1 MAHNILIYKVIDMNS
16 KKNYR
21 RIENDIKKLNN
32 IETFHL
38 DKEKDLIYV
47 SFTNDDKTNID
58 VIKKCFVKY
67 EKNIKLEKQ
76 ESKEKY
82 RKVLYLK
89 GLDCGHCAMK
99 IETIAKK
106 SMQHDQL
113 LVDFATTRFIIETSD
128 KDLVDHIIERVEECA
143 HKVDPKIVV
152 LDSQK
157 DKKERVEDT
166 FKLNKKKVVLLILGV
181 AIFLIGLM
189 VRYILTGI
197 TEDHVDGILHNIA
210 NGMFIVTYILI
221 GHEVIIAFF
230 KNLINRRIFDE
241 NFLMTL
247 ATIGAIVTGHYV
259 EAVMVMVLYQ
269 IGEQLQETAVNKSRK
284 SISELLTLEAKTARI
299 KIGTEVTEVD
309 VDTILPGDTIVV
321 QVGEMIPLDGVITN
335 GKSVLDTK
343 SITGESRPISCKVK
357 DEVISGSIN
366 IGSVLEIK
374 VTRAYSDS
382 MITKILDLVENA
394 STKKAQAEHFITKFA
409 RIYTPVIVVLALIF
423 AIAAPLTIH
432 LFNPELSLGVLFKDY
447 IYRAM
452 FFLVV
457 SCPCAVVI
465 SVPLA
470 FFAGIGLSSKR
481 GILVKGSNYLESLAH
496 VNDMVF
502 DKTGTLTKGTFTI
515 QEICPEPGVKPEE
528 VLKTIA
534 YVEYFS
540 NHPIGLSVVEYY
552 GRDKIFPEIISEF
565 QIIEGKGVK
574 AEING
579 SVTYAGN
586 RKMIK
591 EMFPFVPILEKNGA
605 IIYVIKE
612 KKYLGAVVIGDVLKD
627 EAHDTMVYLRKNNI
641 TTSMLT
647 GDYKTA
653 GEYTANM
660 LDMDNVYTDL
670 LPDKKVDILT
680 EIMSQKEK
688 GTTVY
693 VGDGINDAP
702 VIATADVGIAMG
714 STGSDATIE
723 VADVVIMSDNLEKI
737 EESIIIAKATRKK
750 VLQNIIFALGIKAIV
765 LVLSSFGDIPLWLA
779 IFSDVGV
786 SLLAILNSMSLTS
799 LFKNKQEEIVEED
812 E

>member
-1 MAHNILIYKVIDMNS
+1 MSHNILIYKILNMNNR
-16 KKNYR
+16 KNYR
-21 RIENDIKKLNN
+21 RIENEINKIDN
-32 IETFHL
+32 IETFHI

-47 SFTNDDKTNID
+47 SFTNDDKANLDNLT
-58 VIKKCFVKY
+58 KCITKY
-67 EKNIKLEKQ
+67 ERNVKLEKQ
-76 ESKEKY
+76 ENKEKY

-128 KDLVDHIIERVEECA
+128 KDLVDNIIERVEEVA
-143 HKVDPKIVV
+143 HKIDPKIIV

-157 DKKERVEDT
+157 DKKERVAESYKVD
-166 FKLNKKKVVLLILGV
+166 KKKVAILAIGV

-189 VRYILTGI
+189 VRYILPGMAEGHI
-197 TEDHVDGILHNIA
+197 DGVLHNVA
-210 NGMFIVTYILI
+210 NAMFIVTYVLI

-230 KNLINRRIFDE
+230 KNLVNRRIFDE

-247 ATIGAIVTGHYV
+247 ATIGAIFTGHYV

-269 IGEQLQETAVNKSRK
+269 IGEHLQESAVNKSRK

-321 QVGEMIPLDGVITN
+321 QVGEMIPLDGVISN

-366 IGSVLEIK
+366 IGSVIEIK

-409 RIYTPVIVVLALIF
+409 RVYTPIVVLLAVIF
-423 AIAAPLTIH
+423 AVGMPLGIH
-432 LFNPELSLGVLFKDY
+432 LFNPELELWPLFKDY

-481 GILVKGSNYLESLAH
+481 GILVKGSNYLEALAH

-515 QEICPEPGVKPEE
+515 RELCPENGVKPEDL
-528 VLKTIA
+528 LKTIA

-540 NHPIGLSVVEYY
+540 NHPIGISVVDYY
-552 GRDKIFPEIISEF
+552 GRDKIFPEIISDF
-565 QIIEGKGVK
+565 AMIEGKGVK

-579 SVTYAGN
+579 SITYAGN

-591 EMFPFVPILEKNGA
+591 EMFPQVPILEKNGA

-627 EAHDTMVYLRKNNI
+627 EAHDTMEYLRANNI

-660 LDMDNVYTDL
+660 LEMDNVYTDL
-670 LPDKKVDILT
+670 LPDKKVDILN
-680 EIMSQKEK
+680 EIMSNKEK

-750 VLQNIIFALGIKAIV
+750 VLQNIIMALGIKV
-765 LVLSSFGDIPLWLA
+765 LVLILSAFGDIPLWLA

-799 LFKNKQEEIVEED
+799 LFKNKQQEIEEED